1 MAEYLF
7 IHIYFGFGEIY
18 YYWSVKIWLSLLV
31 TNLRRSEFSP
41 MWKNWLFLEAVI
53 FVWWRWCCC
62 CNPCL
67 KATKTT
73 TTYHL
78 VCDREAEKGI
88 EIERNDEKVKYS
100 ERGKKHTHFMNWQ
113 KEQRMRIRTRTTERM
128 CENVR
133 LWDCAVVHTPVIKEQ
148 YIYKGWMH
156 LVVDGVSNTVKQT
169 TSKQKEKSGRSR
181 RRRGR
186 RGGRENPNSSRK
198 MKKIG
203 KTSSSTAS

>member
-1 MAEYLF
+1 
-7 IHIYFGFGEIY
+7 
-18 YYWSVKIWLSLLV
+18 
-31 TNLRRSEFSP
+31 
-41 MWKNWLFLEAVI
+41 
-53 FVWWRWCCC
+53 
-62 CNPCL
+62 
-67 KATKTT
+67 
-73 TTYHL
+73 
-78 VCDREAEKGI
+78 
-88 EIERNDEKVKYS
+88 
-100 ERGKKHTHFMNWQ
+100 
-113 KEQRMRIRTRTTERM
+113 M

-169 TSKQKEKSGRSR
+169 TSKQKEKTGRSR

-186 RGGRENPNSSRK
+186 RGRRGGNPNSSRK